1 VIDEFAKKT
10 DPIFQQIKANTKE
23 IQTLQQTRDTFLPK
37 LLSGE
42 LDVSE
47 VEI

>member
-1 VIDEFAKKT
+1 MFK
-10 DPIFQQIKANTKE
+10 QILGLTKE
-23 IQTLQQTRDTFLPK
+23 IQALEKTRATLLPK

-42 LDVSE
+42 LDVSK